1 MSADHQ
7 KPPDKTSEEEPF
19 DSEGTLETAVAK
31 KNMISC
37 KICNK
42 TIQRSKII
50 MHLNTSKKGCKEGYG
65 NFEALIAQRDK
76 ERKEYLK
83 NYKKKHNEL
92 NADKMKEIKASKYSE
107 NSKSINQKRREA
119 YKLKTIAKGKESD
132 SKAETER
139 TEPALDKSLTG
150 ITRKLKD
157 TDIKIV
163 ICKGCKKERKENVII
178 NHVLNSQKCESTYS
192 KEEIQGLIEKESA
205 YQNKYQRDYYKQKG
219 DKKRKRQA
227 EYYKENKEAIKE
239 KKKEHYAANRW
250 QFHQKNK
257 KQYNKNSEEIKK
269 KMKETYDPVIQKK
282 KLEAKKQKVCFCGKK
297 FCGGCE
303 ASRREKDE
311 VEYELWMKN
320 LRKFRSAEHY
330 FNECFRK
337 VEYKLF
343 GTPTKQDL
351 EIFDELS
358 KLRLQ
363 FLQTYG
369 KNNAEREATMT
380 TVNSLFLSEDVQRKF
395 KEKTK
400 DISNEWNTP
409 FKETESLFIQ
419 VSDHLKPDEGYLREP
434 INTPCKEHC
443 ETCINIL
450 KSFKKNSRGN
460 FTCHHRHAQWI
471 VKDHS
476 LNLENLDMSEASVNK
491 IEKIKARIDEVYT
504 DLERELHRISK
515 TSFDSEDLKW
525 WKEIYLLYGKISVLE
540 GDHHADDQSLM
551 YVEWEKMF
559 KYINFAFCTGCKWCE

>member
-19 DSEGTLETAVAK
+19 DSEGTLETAVTK

-50 MHLNTSKKGCKEGYG
+50 MHLNTSKKGCKDGYG
-65 NFEALIAQRDK
+65 NLEDLIAQRDI

-92 NADKMKEIKASKYSE
+92 NADKIKKIKANKYAE
-107 NSKSINQKRREA
+107 NSESINQKRREA
-119 YKLKTIAKGKESD
+119 YKLKTIAKKKDSD
-132 SKAETER
+132 SNAETVKIQ
-139 TEPALDKSLTG
+139 PVLDKNLTG
-150 ITRKLKD
+150 NKRKLKD
-157 TDIKIV
+157 TDGNLV
-163 ICKGCKKERKENVII
+163 ICKGCKQERKENVII

-192 KEEIQGLIEKESA
+192 KKEIQDMIEKESA
-205 YQNKYQRDYYKQKG
+205 YQNKYQREYYKKMG

-250 QFHQKNK
+250 QYHQKNK
-257 KQYNKNSEEIKK
+257 KQYDKNSEIIKK
-269 KMKETYDPVIQKK
+269 KLKETYDPVIQKK

-303 ASRREKDE
+303 ASRREKDQ
-311 VEYELWMKN
+311 VEHELWKEN
-320 LRKFRSAEHY
+320 LREFRFAEFY
-330 FNECFRK
+330 FDECFKR

-343 GTPTKQDL
+343 GTPTKQAL
-351 EIFDELS
+351 ELFDEIS

-369 KNNAEREATMT
+369 EINADLEATMT
-380 TVNSLFLSEDVQRKF
+380 KVNSLFLSEDVQWKF
-395 KEKTK
+395 KEKK
-400 DISNEWNTP
+400 KYISNEWKTP
-409 FKETESLFIQ
+409 LKETESLFIQ
-419 VSDHLKPDEGYLREP
+419 VSDHLKPDDGYLREP

-443 ETCINIL
+443 EKCINTL
-450 KSFKKNSRGN
+450 TSFKKNARGN

-471 VKDHS
+471 IKDHS
-476 LNLENLDMSEASVNK
+476 ENLKHLEKSEVNVNK
-491 IEKIKARIDEVYT
+491 IEKIKARIDENYT

-515 TSFDSEDLKW
+515 TSMASEDLKW

-540 GDHHADDQSLM
+540 GSHHADDQSLM
-551 YVEWEKMF
+551 YLDWKKMF
-559 KYINFAFCTGCKWCE
+559 KYVTFAFCSGCKWCE